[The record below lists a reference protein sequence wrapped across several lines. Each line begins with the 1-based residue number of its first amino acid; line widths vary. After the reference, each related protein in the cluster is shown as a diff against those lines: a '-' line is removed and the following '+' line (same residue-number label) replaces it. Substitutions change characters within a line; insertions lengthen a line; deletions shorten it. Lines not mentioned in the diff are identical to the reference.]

1 MANYGSKDTIIEL
14 TDASAVYHDISAH
27 VRTFNGIDVENLTQ
41 EVHGFGE
48 TWVKNL
54 WTGMSKVNDITFEGF
69 YSDTTNTPAQ
79 LYARGALRSLRV
91 TWGGGKTTTTDV
103 IMSKFS
109 RDPKLGELTHYK
121 MVLKPASDLV
131 DA

>member
-1 MANYGSKDTIIEL
+1 MQYGSKDTILEL
-14 TDASAVYHDISAH
+14 TDASAVYHDISAQ
-27 VRTFNGIDVENLTQ
+27 VRTFNGVDVENLTQ

-48 TWVKNL
+48 TWVKSL

-69 YSDTTNTPAQ
+69 YNDTTDTPAQ

-103 IMSKFS
+103 IMAKFS

-121 MVLKPASDLV
+121 MTLKTSGAPTEA
-131 DA
+131 

>member
-1 MANYGSKDTIIEL
+1 MSVFGSKDLIIEV
-14 TDASAVYHDISAH
+14 TDASAVYHDISVH
-27 VRTFNGIDVENLTQ
+27 VRTVSGIDVENMTQ
-41 EVHGFGE
+41 EVHGFGD

-54 WTGMSKVNDITFEGF
+54 WTGMSKVNDITLEGF
-69 YSDTTNTPAQ
+69 YNDTTDTPAM
-79 LYARGALRSLRV
+79 LYARGALRSIRF

-121 MVLKPASDLV
+121 MTLKPASDL
-131 DA
+131 AEA

>member
-1 MANYGSKDTIIEL
+1 MAQHGSIDTIIEL
-14 TDASAVYHDISAH
+14 TDASAVYHDISVH

-41 EVHGFGE
+41 EVHGFGQS
-48 TWVKNL
+48 WVTNL

-69 YSDTTNTPAQ
+69 YNDTTGTPAQ

-91 TWGGGKTTTTDV
+91 TWGGGKTSTVDV

-121 MVLKPASDLV
+121 LVLKPASDMV